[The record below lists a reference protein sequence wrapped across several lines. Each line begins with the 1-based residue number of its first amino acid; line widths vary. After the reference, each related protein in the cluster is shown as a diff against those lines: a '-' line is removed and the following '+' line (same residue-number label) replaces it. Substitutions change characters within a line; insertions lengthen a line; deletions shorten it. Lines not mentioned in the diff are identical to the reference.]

1 MGKVLSQIA
10 VGRGR
15 QCARQRMAILDAAIF
30 FIISWG
36 IYVSRLRKVIGDL
49 VSSFPE
55 RASEARDRE
64 IEQLAETIMEHGQ
77 MTQKLHRNQRV
88 AVEVK
93 ELAFRLREKPKTITR
108 ALVLLRNQGR
118 ARRTDLD
125 GLWELQV

>member
-1 MGKVLSQIA
+1 MW
-10 VGRGR
+10 
-15 QCARQRMAILDAAIF
+15 RQRMAILDAAIF

-36 IYVSRLRKVIGDL
+36 IYVSRIREVIGDL
-49 VSSFPE
+49 VASFPRRAAGASSKE
-55 RASEARDRE
+55 RDQE

-93 ELAFRLREKPKTITR
+93 ELAFRFRETPKTITK